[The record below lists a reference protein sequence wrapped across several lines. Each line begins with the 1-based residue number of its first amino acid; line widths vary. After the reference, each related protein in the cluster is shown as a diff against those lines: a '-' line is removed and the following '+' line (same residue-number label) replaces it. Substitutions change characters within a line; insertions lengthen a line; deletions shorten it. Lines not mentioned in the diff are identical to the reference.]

1 MNGDDTNLEK
11 KFQRMIGKSILT
23 VPDRNFEDRV
33 MEKVMLAHSLKL
45 IRSKNLK
52 LSWFF
57 LALSAILFPAG
68 FLFFIRNANYTI
80 TPYIDNALKTPIQV
94 FIPAAV
100 IIFAIIIL
108 IQVDNLLKLTFRQK
122 SYY

>member
-1 MNGDDTNLEK
+1 MNGDTTNLEM
-11 KFQRMIGKSILT
+11 KFRKMIEKSILN

-33 MEKVMLAHSLKL
+33 MEKVVLANSVKL
-45 IRSKNLK
+45 QRDKSLK

-57 LALSAILFPAG
+57 LAISAVLFPSG
-68 FLFFIRNANYTI
+68 FLFFIKHANYTF

>member
-1 MNGDDTNLEK
+1 MNGDDTNLDQ
-11 KFQRMIGKSILT
+11 KFQLMMGKSILT
-23 VPDRNFEDRV
+23 VPDRNFEDRI
-33 MEKVMLAHSLKL
+33 MEKVMLAHSVKL
-45 IRSKNLK
+45 LRSKSLK
-52 LSWFF
+52 LSWLF
-57 LALSAILFPAG
+57 LTLSAVLFPGG
-68 FLFFIRNANYTI
+68 FLIFIHNANYTF
-80 TPYIDNALKTPIQV
+80 TPFIDNALKTPVQV

>member
-1 MNGDDTNLEK
+1 MNGDSMNLEQ
-11 KFQRMIGKSILT
+11 KFRKMIEKSILS
-23 VPDRNFEDRV
+23 VPDRNFEARV
-33 MEKVMLAHSLKL
+33 MEKLMLAHSVKL
-45 IRSKNLK
+45 QRSKSLK
-52 LSWFF
+52 LSWIF
-57 LALSAILFPAG
+57 LALSTVLFPGG
-68 FLFFIRNANYTI
+68 FLFFIKEANYSF